1 VKNISLATVTLTIRL
16 MSESCTS
23 ASYRF

>member
-1 VKNISLATVTLTIRL
+1 LATVTLTIRL